1 MRQKATRVVGMY
13 PKLGA
18 AIVWLAVAVMLA
30 ASFSGCVSIPTK
42 VVVHVEV
49 YK

>member
-1 MRQKATRVVGMY
+1 MTRFYLMY
-13 PKLGA
+13 PRIGA

-30 ASFSGCVSIPTK
+30 AAFSGCVSIPTK